1 MNEDLEKRR
10 ITDTNRET
18 YRSIRFALL
27 FAKQSLFGQF
37 LEFDSKSAQNRR
49 VLALMTSQPILS
61 IYL

>member
-27 FAKQSLFGQF
+27 FAKQ
-37 LEFDSKSAQNRR
+37 
-49 VLALMTSQPILS
+49 
-61 IYL
+61 